1 MEEKNNLEQQ
11 SLFDFDCK
19 CPVCGKNCDSY
30 QQLITHINRSR
41 KEHMAL
47 KEVLAIDKIKALN
60 NYTEFTQTFDSV
72 KDKYE
77 EKINEYKKNNK
88 IKSEEEKSLNKE
100 AHNLVSGF
108 FQYTKSK
115 STNWARDLN
124 MIKSHL
130 KADKNS
136 NEIKIVLRYLI
147 KRGDKDLRYFNSVVN
162 EALTVEQCKKE
173 FKISGTD
180 ANLVYEFYKK
190 TNQKL
195 TDRLM
200 YQGIKKITELKNE
213 DYTKEEILIGINYM
227 VSINERCFNFL
238 PNKIEEALS
247 KNTSI
252 DDMAKQYDSY
262 EELITDIL
270 NGKIYYGTII
280 LEENILKKSVVLNLK
295 SDLING
301 LVDLKRL
308 STSYKKI
315 GVLLA
320 KEILNNN
327 LYNKKFTKQQW
338 IDIIN
343 L

>member
-19 CPVCGKNCDSY
+19 CPVCGKTFDSY

-60 NYTEFTQTFDSV
+60 NYTEFTETFNAI
-72 KDKYE
+72 KDKYD
-77 EKINEYKKNNK
+77 EKINEYNKKNK
-88 IKSEEEKSLNKE
+88 VKSEEEKLLNQN
-100 AHNLVSGF
+100 AHFLVSGF
-108 FQYTKSK
+108 FKYSKSK

-130 KADKNS
+130 KTDMNQD
-136 NEIKIVLRYLI
+136 EVKIVLRYLL

-173 FKISGTD
+173 FKIAGTD

-213 DYTKEEILIGINYM
+213 DYTSEEILIGINYM
-227 VSINERCFNFL
+227 VSLNEKCFNFL
-238 PNKIEEALS
+238 PNKIEEALA
-247 KNTSI
+247 KNKSA
-252 DDMAKQYDSY
+252 DDMAKQYNSY

-280 LEENILKKSVVLNLK
+280 LEENILKKSVVLDLK
-295 SDLING
+295 RDLING
-301 LVDLKRL
+301 LVDLNRL
-308 STSYKKI
+308 SSSYKKI
-315 GVLLA
+315 GILLA

-338 IDIIN
+338 INTIN